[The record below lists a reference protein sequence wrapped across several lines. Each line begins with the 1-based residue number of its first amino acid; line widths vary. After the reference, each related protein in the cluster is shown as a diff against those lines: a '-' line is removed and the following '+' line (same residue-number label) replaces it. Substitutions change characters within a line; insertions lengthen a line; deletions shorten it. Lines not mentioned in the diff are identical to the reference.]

1 MLRCSGRLTG
11 CNNFHPGLY
20 QPYETEAPPGVPSIV
35 EVLALRM
42 SSASEGKEHMPI
54 FIFSTWI
61 PAEKVDSQVLTNV
74 EAHFQDLDKNGPG
87 LMSTVDL
94 AKLPGVQRTCQ
105 SGPLQP
111 FQSMRRQNVHSG

>member
-1 MLRCSGRLTG
+1 MLGATG
-11 CNNFHPGLY
+11 CNNFHPDVY
-20 QPYETEAPPGVPSIV
+20 QPYETEASPGVPSIV
-35 EVLALRM
+35 EVFALRM
-42 SSASEGKEHMPI
+42 SSALKANEHMPTS
-54 FIFSTWI
+54 IFSTWI

-94 AKLPGVQRTCQ
+94 AKLPGVRRTCQ

-111 FQSMRRQNVHSG
+111 FQSMRRQNFHSR